1 VNKQNIE
8 YLIEKLK
15 LETERFK
22 TYVFLV
28 VALTGAVGSLI
39 LSEDALTDIKTK
51 SLIIIGI
58 IFFLFFIFTAI
69 YSYIVSNKTLKK
81 ILKLK

>member
-1 VNKQNIE
+1 MNKQNIE